1 MSWGQCDDPIPFRRN
16 TLYSVGK
23 WLFLSW
29 GQFTQFSQNGS
40 WPMLPSW
47 AVTSLFSA
55 VQPQVVTN
63 GSFPIRQT
71 HPPSPLQTI
80 LFPYEADSNHNRIR
94 LVELVSVL
102 NAAHSS
108 QCRPS
113 ARKKAGIARFV
124 FRFVPS
130 AIYSFFGG
138 CCCRFCWLCSGFS
151 LRRLFNSGFCHHFF
165 QG

>member
-1 MSWGQCDDPIPFRRN
+1 MPIWVALVAP
-16 TLYSVGK
+16 V
-23 WLFLSW
+23 SW
-29 GQFTQFSQNGS
+29 GQFTQFGQNGRC
-40 WPMLPSW
+40 PKLPSW
-47 AVTSLFSA
+47 AVTSLFPA
-55 VQPQVVTN
+55 VQPQEVTN

-80 LFPYEADSNHNRIR
+80 LSPQEADSNHNRIK

-124 FRFVPS
+124 FRLVMS
-130 AIYSFFGG
+130 AIIYSFFG
-138 CCCRFCWLCSGFS
+138 CSCSCSCCRFCRLCSGFS
-151 LRRLFNSGFCHHFF
+151 LRRLFNSGFGHRFF